1 MSQRQSNFQRAS
13 DGSMTLIEHIREL
26 RTRLFRACIAILVG
40 ALIGYLVSV
49 RVQHWITAP
58 YCSFSLS
65 HGAPKC
71 SFNLNGPLDQ
81 FMLQLKISLYV
92 GLVLAAPFWLYQLWA
107 FVAPGLHRRERRY
120 TYAFA
125 AAAAPLFAI
134 GFYLGFLLVSR
145 SMVFFLG
152 MNSQYIVTVNL
163 DGYFEFVTGV
173 MLLFGAAFEFPV
185 LVAMLNFAGLVS
197 AKRLLGWWRIAIF
210 LMFFFAAV
218 VTPTPDP
225 FGMTIL
231 GLCMAV
237 LYFGAVGIAFLN
249 DRRRARRQPYANLN
263 DDEVSPIE
271 PVSPVD
277 SSAWGSTY
285 RNDDDNT

>member
-1 MSQRQSNFQRAS
+1 MSRRQNNFQRAS

-40 ALIGYLVSV
+40 AILGYLVSG
-49 RVQHWITAP
+49 RIQAWITAP
-58 YCSFSLS
+58 YCNFSLS
-65 HGAPKC
+65 HGAPRC
-71 SFNLNGPLDQ
+71 QFNLNGPLDQ

-92 GLVLAAPFWLYQLWA
+92 GLVLASPFWLYQLWA

-120 TYAFA
+120 AYGFA
-125 AAAAPLFAI
+125 AVAAPLFAV

-152 MNSQYIVTVNL
+152 MNSQYSLTVNL

-231 GLCMAV
+231 GVCMAV

-285 RNDDDNT
+285 RNEDDNP

>member
-1 MSQRQSNFQRAS
+1 
-13 DGSMTLIEHIREL
+13 
-26 RTRLFRACIAILVG
+26 
-40 ALIGYLVSV
+40 
-49 RVQHWITAP
+49 
-58 YCSFSLS
+58 
-65 HGAPKC
+65 
-71 SFNLNGPLDQ
+71 
-81 FMLQLKISLYV
+81 
-92 GLVLAAPFWLYQLWA
+92 LVLAAPFWLYQLWA

-125 AAAAPLFAI
+125 AAAAPLFAV

-152 MNSQYIVTVNL
+152 MNSDYIVTVNL